1 MNKGHHLLI
10 LLLLFNLTLL
20 AQKRADIQLVVYGQG
35 DAAFGAA
42 VQSANSGIQTL
53 WVNPDQSFESSL
65 TQGDEI
71 LKVTSYQN
79 LDGGLWG
86 EFLKSTVNASQYTD
100 SVFNRAKRHLNPR
113 IALNSFEKIIDSVSN
128 LTVVYGTTINEI
140 RRTRKD
146 WRLGLNNG
154 SDYKVFAVVDAT
166 ENAALLQLVDLEE
179 KISDSSIMQRIPIK
193 DIYASTAFKTSLMID
208 ERQNVESIVP
218 ASVLIRPYA
227 KNLFTVFDPDK
238 VEARKNSSIQDV
250 PRRILLGQVLGAMAG
265 YCAFFELDYDKIN
278 IRTLQGEL
286 LAFKAQLIPFHDIA
300 FEDVHNTFIQ
310 HISLSGILKGRTGE
324 KGKFI
329 FDPAG
334 TVSTDEI
341 EFVMRNIYTR
351 SQIWFNQHSIE
362 KLSVGETIDLI
373 KFIAL
378 KGDEVDRAVQNGW
391 HSRFHFESKFDANN
405 PITRRQFAV
414 LVDTYLQPFSVK
426 VDKKG
431 NFVY

>member
-1 MNKGHHLLI
+1 MNKGHCLLI
-10 LLLLFNLTLL
+10 LLILFSLTLF

-42 VQSANSGIQTL
+42 VQSANSGVQTL

-65 TQGDEI
+65 TQGIEI
-71 LKVTSYQN
+71 KKVTSYEN

-86 EFLKSTVNASQYTD
+86 EFLKSTINASRYTD

-113 IALNSFEKIIDSVSN
+113 VASNSFEKIIDSVNN
-128 LTVVYGTTINEI
+128 LTVLYGTTIDEVK
-140 RRTRKD
+140 RTRKD
-146 WRLGLNNG
+146 WKLGLNNG

-166 ENAALLQLVDLEE
+166 ENAALLQLVDSEE
-179 KISDSSIMQRIPIK
+179 KISDRSTIQRMPTK

-208 ERQNVESIVP
+208 EHQNIESIVP
-218 ASVLIRPYA
+218 AAMLIRPYA
-227 KNLFTVFDPDK
+227 KNLFAVFDPNNMETQSNPS
-238 VEARKNSSIQDV
+238 VQDV
-250 PRRILLGQVLGAMAG
+250 PRRILLGQVLGATAG
-265 YCAFFELDYDKIN
+265 YCAFFEIDYDKIN

-300 FEDVHNTFIQ
+300 FEDVHNTSIQ
-310 HISLSGILKGRTGE
+310 HIGLSGILKGRTGE
-324 KGKFI
+324 SGKFI
-329 FDPAG
+329 FDPDG
-334 TVSTDEI
+334 YVSTEEI

-351 SQIWFNQHSIE
+351 SQIWFNRHSIE
-362 KLSVGETIDLI
+362 KLTVGETIDLI

-378 KGDEVDRAVQNGW
+378 KGDEVNRAVQNGW
-391 HSRFHFESKFDANN
+391 HSRFNFESNFNGNN

>member
-1 MNKGHHLLI
+1 MNKGHRLLI

-86 EFLKSTVNASQYTD
+86 EFLKSTINASQYTD
-100 SVFNRAKRHLNPR
+100 SVFNRAKRHINPR
-113 IALNSFEKIIDSVSN
+113 VALNSFEKIIDSVSN
-128 LTVVYGTTINEI
+128 LTVVYNTKVDEI
-140 RRTRKD
+140 KRTRND
-146 WRLGLNNG
+146 WRLGLDNG

-166 ENAALLQLVDLEE
+166 ENAALLQLVDSED
-179 KISDSSIMQRIPIK
+179 KISDSSTMQRIPTN
-193 DIYASTAFKTSLMID
+193 DIYSSTVFKTSLMID
-208 ERQNVESIVP
+208 ERRNSESIVP
-218 ASVLIRPYA
+218 ASMLIRPYA
-227 KNLFTVFDPDK
+227 KNLFVVFDVDK
-238 VEARKNSSIQDV
+238 LEAQASSSVQDV
-250 PRRILLGQVLGAMAG
+250 PRRILLGQALGATAG
-265 YCAFFELDYDKIN
+265 YCAFFEIDYDKIN

-310 HISLSGILKGRTGE
+310 HIGLSGILKGRTDE
-324 KGKFI
+324 NGKFI
-329 FDPAG
+329 FDPTG
-334 TVSTDEI
+334 SVSTEEI

-362 KLSVGETIDLI
+362 KMTVGETIDLI

-378 KGDEVDRAVQNGW
+378 KGDEINRGVQNGW
-391 HSRFHFESKFDANN
+391 HSRFQFESKFDENN
-405 PITRRQFAV
+405 TITRRQFAV
-414 LVDTYLQPFSVK
+414 LVDTFLQPFSVK

-431 NFVY
+431 NLVY